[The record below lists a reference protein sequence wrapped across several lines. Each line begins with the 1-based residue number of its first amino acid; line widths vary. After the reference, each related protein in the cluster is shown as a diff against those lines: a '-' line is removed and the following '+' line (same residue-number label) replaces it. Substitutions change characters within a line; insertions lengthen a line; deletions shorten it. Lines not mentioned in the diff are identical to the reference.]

1 MIGKQTTLDLN
12 GPILS
17 FITQPQSVSVCDGGS
32 ATFVGIATATFP
44 TQTPAN
50 PATNTGTLSYR
61 WSAEGFGP
69 LTDGTFQGA
78 SITGSGTTTLT
89 ITNATSPTA
98 NALRLFVDV
107 DYVPSA
113 YSQPVGSAVT
123 VGTGRST
130 GNALN
135 EILNS
140 DTATL
145 TVFPVLSVAQQPIS
159 QIAAQ
164 TRTAIFTTLGALT
177 DTTQG
182 NILYRWQLNGNDLS
196 DSATVIGSGTTSLSV
211 SLPNIINS
219 VVPIISGS
227 TRFYLI
233 NFSVP
238 VDTASIP
245 TFDRIGAAG
254 NSQPTLTIVEF
265 VRISSQQYRLRFA
278 VTGDNFCRNFTIQ
291 ATPSF
296 SQPILQN
303 NTVTHITARGGGATI
318 SIDWSPGTTTNTV
331 RARLTHPTACNS
343 PIFTNTVNF
352 STVLPRAIIN
362 FEYIPIS
369 GSSALIESVNLFN
382 GDYTLTPRAGLGL
395 ISFYAAETDIN
406 LEVDLYARPGTD
418 SGGFRGGDGG
428 YSRVRFAMPRAVE
441 FMIASFNE
449 AGFIVMY
456 RQSRVMLV
464 VATGGDAGTSGNGGL
479 GGGVNVPGGNG
490 FGRNAGTGAQLVL
503 PGTLD
508 QNASFGSSWAVA
520 RRITGGRGPNAL
532 GISIAPVPLG
542 GKIINCPNGTFWRN
556 QGVSPCQS
564 LGNIQFFLENGT
576 RITNSAT
583 ISRGFKSGAGV
594 RQVGGYQ
601 GGGAGARG
609 GNGGDGGGGGGGGSG
624 YHDGSIEVIETGLGG
639 SRSPRIVYRAIL

>member
-17 FITQPQSVSVCDGGS
+17 FIQQPQSVSVCDSGS
-32 ATFVGIATATFP
+32 ATFVGIATAFFP
-44 TQTPAN
+44 TQDPPN
-50 PATNTGTLSYR
+50 PASNTGTLLYQ
-61 WSAEGFGP
+61 WYADGFGP
-69 LTDGTFQGA
+69 LTDGTFQG
-78 SITGSGTTTLT
+78 STITGSGTTTLT
-89 ITNATSPTA
+89 ITNATSPAA
-98 NALRLFVDV
+98 NGLRLFVDV

-145 TVFPVLSVAQQPIS
+145 TVFPSISIVTQPTD
-159 QIAAQ
+159 QTAAQ
-164 TRTAIFTTLGALT
+164 TRSAIFTTLGALT

-182 NILYRWQLNGNDLS
+182 SISYLWQLNGSDLS
-196 DSATVIGSGTTSLSV
+196 DSATVIGSGSTSLSIA
-211 SLPNIINS
+211 LPNIGI
-219 VVPIISGS
+219 
-227 TRFYLI
+227 
-233 NFSVP
+233 
-238 VDTASIP
+238 
-245 TFDRIGAAG
+245 
-254 NSQPTLTIVEF
+254 
-265 VRISSQQYRLRFA
+265 
-278 VTGDNFCRNFTIQ
+278 
-291 ATPSF
+291 
-296 SQPILQN
+296 
-303 NTVTHITARGGGATI
+303 
-318 SIDWSPGTTTNTV
+318 NTV
-331 RARLTHPTACNS
+331 RARLSHPTACNS

-352 STVLPRAIIN
+352 NVVDARQIIN
-362 FEYIPIS
+362 FEYMPIS
-369 GSSALIESVNLFN
+369 GSSALIESVNLFD
-382 GDYTLTPRAGLGL
+382 GDYTLTPRAGRGL

-406 LEVDLYARPGTD
+406 LELDLYARPGRD
-418 SGGFRGGDGG
+418 SGGFLGGDGG
-428 YSRVRFAMPRAVE
+428 YSRVRFAMPRGVE

-464 VATGGDAGTSGNGGL
+464 VATGGDAGTSGNGGF

-508 QNASFGSSWAVA
+508 QNASFGSSWAVS
-520 RRITGGRGPNAL
+520 RGITGGRGPNAL

-583 ISRGFKSGAGV
+583 ISRGFKAGAGV
-594 RQVGGYQ
+594 RQVSGYQ
-601 GGGAGARG
+601 GGGEGARG
-609 GNGGDGGGGGGGGSG
+609 GNGGAVGTSIFRGVTYFNGGGGGGGSG

-639 SRSPRIVYRAIL
+639 SRSPRIIFRAIL